1 MALFYLG
8 LTCRINNYMK
18 HIKLFEQFV
27 TEFTM
32 AEPMVKPAPVKEPG
46 VKPATRPKPSPIP
59 GKRPFK
65 QPEPAKAQAADVIER
80 LKILEST
87 NEEL

>member
-1 MALFYLG
+1 
-8 LTCRINNYMK
+8 MK
-18 HIKLFEQFV
+18 HIKLFEQFL

-32 AEPMVKPAPVKEPG
+32 AEPMVKPAPVREPG
-46 VKPATRPKPSPIP
+46 VRPATRPKPGPIP

-65 QPEPAKAQAADVIER
+65 QPEPAKAQAEDVLDR
-80 LKILEST
+80 LKRLDK